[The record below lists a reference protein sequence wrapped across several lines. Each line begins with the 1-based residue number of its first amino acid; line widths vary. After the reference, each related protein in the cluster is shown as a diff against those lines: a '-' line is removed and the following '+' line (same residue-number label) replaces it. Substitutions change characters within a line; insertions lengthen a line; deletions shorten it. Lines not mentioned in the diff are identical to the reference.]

1 MSNTREF
8 DDASFE
14 DFLDS
19 VPEVEPP
26 ARLKDAVFERLER
39 TPQEP
44 TTVVAG
50 GGNDSG
56 SGDGSGEG
64 GVIDLDAR
72 RRRPWFAVVAAALVL
87 VIGGVTVAQFLPA
100 GEDTQL
106 AQDAP
111 APESPGEKEMH
122 AIMSAEDL
130 RSADAEAEGARL
142 QIVSSEDMG
151 KAGAMVDGEPDLDVG
166 MGAQVWAVS
175 STGEMSSAGV
185 IGQDP
190 HDGVWMPFDGDVT
203 KVLVTE
209 EPMAGSEEPS
219 GRTLASVTLNA

>member
-14 DFLDS
+14 NFLDS

-50 GGNDSG
+50 GGNDTG
-56 SGDGSGEG
+56 SGDG
-64 GVIDLDAR
+64 GVIDLGAR

-122 AIMSAEDL
+122 AIMGAEDL

-151 KAGAMVDGEPDLDVG
+151 KAGAMVDGEPELDAG

-209 EPMAGSEEPS
+209 EPMAGSAEPS
-219 GRTLASVTLNA
+219 GRMLASVTLNA

>member
-1 MSNTREF
+1 M
-8 DDASFE
+8 
-14 DFLDS
+14 
-19 VPEVEPP
+19 P
-26 ARLKDAVFERLER
+26 
-39 TPQEP
+39 
-44 TTVVAG
+44 G

-56 SGDGSGEG
+56 SGDSSGEG
-64 GVIDLDAR
+64 GVSDLDAR

-122 AIMSAEDL
+122 AIMGAEDL
-130 RSADAEAEGARL
+130 RSAEAEGARL

-151 KAGAMVDGEPDLDVG
+151 KAGAMVDGEPELDAG

-209 EPMAGSEEPS
+209 EPMAGSAEPS

>member
-26 ARLKDAVFERLER
+26 AQLKDVVFERIER
-39 TPQEP
+39 TPQET

-56 SGDGSGEG
+56 SGDSSGEG

-122 AIMSAEDL
+122 AIMGAEDL

-151 KAGAMVDGEPDLDVG
+151 KAGAMVDGEPELDAG
-166 MGAQVWAVS
+166 MGAQV
-175 STGEMSSAGV
+175 
-185 IGQDP
+185 
-190 HDGVWMPFDGDVT
+190 
-203 KVLVTE
+203 
-209 EPMAGSEEPS
+209 
-219 GRTLASVTLNA
+219 